1 MIMDNE
7 DLNFMMDGT
16 ATIKVIGVGGAGNN
30 AVNRMVEAGIKSVE
44 FIAVNTDRQALNLSK
59 ASSKIQIGEKLT
71 SGLGAG
77 ANPDIGAQAAEESK
91 AEIAE
96 ILKGADMVFVTAGMG
111 GGTGTGA
118 APLVAATAKELGI
131 LTIGVVTKPFTFEGK
146 KRLAQAERGIAN
158 LKGKVDTLVVIPND
172 KLLQV
177 IDRKTSIVEA
187 FRMADDVLRQGVQGI
202 SDLIAVPG
210 LINLDFADVKTIM
223 LKQGMDHM
231 GIGRASGENRAE
243 DAAKQA
249 IQSPLLETSI
259 EGARGVI
266 INITG
271 GSDIGLHEANTAAE
285 LVQRSADPEANIIF
299 GTVTDDS
306 MGDEIQIT
314 VIATGFEKEDEK
326 VPGLSGYKNI
336 VEDTWRKRN
345 NITSNT
351 SNSSTTESNPNDLD
365 IPAFLRK
372 NKGLGNK

>member
-1 MIMDNE
+1 MIMDDNE
-7 DLNFMMDGT
+7 LSYMMDGT

-30 AVNRMVEAGIKSVE
+30 AVNRMIEAGIRNVE
-44 FIAVNTDRQALNLSK
+44 FIAVNTDRQTLNESK
-59 ASSKIQIGEKLT
+59 AGSKIQIGEKIT
-71 SGLGAG
+71 RGLGAG
-77 ANPDIGAQAAEESK
+77 ANPDIGSQAAEESK

-96 ILKGADMVFVTAGMG
+96 VLKGADMVFVTAGMG

-118 APLVAATAKELGI
+118 APIVAATAKEMGI

-146 KRLAQAERGIAN
+146 KRLAQAERGVAS

-177 IDRKTSIVEA
+177 IDRKTSMIEA
-187 FRMADDVLRQGVQGI
+187 FRMADDILRQGVQGI
-202 SDLIAVPG
+202 SDLISVPG
-210 LINLDFADVKTIM
+210 VINLDFADVRTIM
-223 LKQGMDHM
+223 LNQGMAHM
-231 GIGRASGENRAE
+231 GIGVASGENRAE

-259 EGARGVI
+259 EGARGII

-271 GSDIGLHEANTAAE
+271 GSDMGLHEANTAAE

-299 GTVTDDS
+299 GTVIDDS

-314 VIATGFEKEDEK
+314 VIATGFEKEEERRST
-326 VPGLSGYKNI
+326 GSQYENI
-336 VEDTWRKRN
+336 VADAWRKRN
-345 NITSNT
+345 SSSISSVSSSSNE
-351 SNSSTTESNPNDLD
+351 SSDSLD
-365 IPAFLRK
+365 IPTFLRK

>member
-7 DLNFMMDGT
+7 DLNYMVDGT

-44 FIAVNTDRQALNLSK
+44 FIAVNTDRQALNMSK
-59 ASSKIQIGEKLT
+59 ANSKIQIGEKLT
-71 SGLGAG
+71 RGLGAG

-187 FRMADDVLRQGVQGI
+187 FRMADDILRQGVQGI

-223 LKQGMDHM
+223 LNQGMAHM

-285 LVQRSADPEANIIF
+285 LVQRSADPEANILF
-299 GTVTDDS
+299 GTVTDDP

-314 VIATGFEKEDEK
+314 VIATGFAKEDEK
-326 VPGLSGYKNI
+326 RPSLSGYENI
-336 VEDTWRKRN
+336 VADTWRKRN
-345 NITSNT
+345 TTS
-351 SNSSTTESNPNDLD
+351 SSSISQTTDNDPNNLD

>member
-44 FIAVNTDRQALNLSK
+44 FIAVNTDRQALNMSK
-59 ASSKIQIGEKLT
+59 ANSKIQIGEKLT
-71 SGLGAG
+71 RGLGAG

-187 FRMADDVLRQGVQGI
+187 FRMADDILRQGVQGI

-223 LKQGMDHM
+223 LNQGMAHM

-326 VPGLSGYKNI
+326 RPGLSGYENI
-336 VEDTWRKRN
+336 VADTWRKRN
-345 NITSNT
+345 AVNT
-351 SNSSTTESNPNDLD
+351 TSSTSQSTESNPNDLD